1 MRVLIALVAVLL
13 LAPAARAGLHYS
25 GESFRELPARWPG
38 FLPDHRALRYAAAP
52 RAANLSAP
60 PLRDAYAAA
69 ASGLESAR
77 RSRALTADE
86 AADLG
91 ALYVRLGKPEKAVEL
106 LRPAARAHPEHFRL
120 AANLGTAWQLAGDL
134 PQAAAALDEAVRLAP
149 DAEKRA
155 ETYHRKLVSNRAKEP
170 RRDPPAPDDLF
181 DGKPP
186 PDAVAVVQKLALWLP
201 ADGRLLWLLAE
212 LAHDAGDVRTAAN
225 LLDGCV
231 TEFGMGSPELRA
243 HRQTYRAAA
252 DALDAAGAHK
262 KDRGTIAFKSARA
275 LTRALDPATL
285 PPVRADGVNRLPWAA
300 VAETEIGPKGKP
312 AFLKYVEE
320 LDGKAVSV
328 VGTMAPAGSPEAVI
342 THFLLTEYPVGC
354 WFCETPGPTQV
365 LTVEL
370 KDGATAELTRNVIK
384 VTGTLR
390 LNRTDPERFPFT
402 VADAVVTAAD

>member
-1 MRVLIALVAVLL
+1 L
-13 LAPAARAGLHYS
+13 
-25 GESFRELPARWPG
+25 
-38 FLPDHRALRYAAAP
+38 
-52 RAANLSAP
+52 
-60 PLRDAYAAA
+60 
-69 ASGLESAR
+69 
-77 RSRALTADE
+77 
-86 AADLG
+86 
-91 ALYVRLGKPEKAVEL
+91 
-106 LRPAARAHPEHFRL
+106 
-120 AANLGTAWQLAGDL
+120 
-134 PQAAAALDEAVRLAP
+134 
-149 DAEKRA
+149 
-155 ETYHRKLVSNRAKEP
+155 KLVSRRAKDP

-186 PDAVAVVQKLALWLP
+186 ADAVAVVQKLALWLP

-212 LAHDAGDVRTAAN
+212 LARDAGDVRTAAN

-243 HRQTYRAAA
+243 KRQAYRAAA
-252 DALDAAGAHK
+252 DALDAAGDHK
-262 KDRGTIAFKSARA
+262 RDRGTIAFKSARA

-300 VAETEIGPKGKP
+300 VGETEIGPKGKP

-320 LDGKAVSV
+320 LDGKTVAV

-365 LTVEL
+365 LTIEL

-402 VADAVVTAAD
+402 VVDATVGQAD